1 VDAPESPDFRAL
13 FESAPGLYLVLDP
26 DLRIVAVSDAYA
38 RATMTERASLVGQH
52 IFGAFPD
59 NPGDPGAEGVR
70 NLRASLDRVRRDRVY
85 DAMPVQKY
93 DIRRP
98 QAQGGGFEE
107 RFWSPGNS
115 PVLGPGGELRYII
128 HQVEDVTDY
137 VRLQRSGAAEQRE
150 VFARSR
156 EVAEASRKLKDA
168 NAELAELYER
178 TRELDELKSQF
189 FANVS
194 HELRTPLTL
203 ILGPVEKLIGATRP
217 GDGMHRELQVI
228 ARNAQVLLRHVN
240 DLLDASKLEAG
251 RIAVDYAEL
260 DVAQQVRQAAAF
272 FETRAADLGITL
284 TVDADEPAPAQLD
297 AEHVRRILTNLLSNA
312 FKVVP
317 RDGTVRCT
325 VRADRRAGQAVI
337 EVADTGPGIPAEHRE
352 PVFERFRQLE
362 GGPDRAPGG
371 TGLGLS
377 IVRELARLQ
386 GGEVTIADAPEGGA
400 LFVVTLPLTAPP
412 GATVRQRAEEIP
424 ATGILPQDL
433 EVQARDQARDQAAAR
448 HAGPG
453 QAAPADPDEDRDL
466 PLVLVVEDHP
476 DLNKLVCDVLSPR
489 YRTVT
494 ALDGEDGLRTALELR
509 PDLIISDVMMPA
521 LSGTDLVRSVR
532 SAQDIAG
539 TPILVISAR
548 AAEDTRV
555 TLLEAGANDY
565 VAKPFSL
572 QELRVRA
579 DNLIRARLMQAQL
592 QDAQVLADRD
602 RIARDLHQ
610 RVIAELLRLSMVLGG
625 IRSISAGP
633 AGERIDEAMTRM
645 DEIVREIR
653 TAIFDSRVSPSGGRP
668 GGGTPG
674 GR

>member
-1 VDAPESPDFRAL
+1 MNAPQPPDFRAL

-38 RATMTERASLVGQH
+38 RATMTERTDILGEQ
-52 IFGAFPD
+52 IFSVFPD
-59 NPGDPGAEGVR
+59 NPVDPGAEGVR
-70 NLRASLDRVRRDRVY
+70 NLRSSLERVRRERVY

-98 QAQGGGFEE
+98 EAQGGGFEE

-115 PVLGPGGELRYII
+115 PVLGPGGELRHII

-137 VRLQRSGAAEQRE
+137 VRLQRSDAAQQRE

-156 EVAEASRKLKDA
+156 QVAEASRKLKDA

-203 ILGPVEKLIGATRP
+203 ILGPVEKLIAATQP
-217 GDGMHRELQVI
+217 GDAGQEELQVI

-272 FETRAADLGITL
+272 FETRAADLGIAL
-284 TVDADEPAPAQLD
+284 TVDTDEPAPAQLD

-312 FKVVP
+312 FKVVRRP
-317 RDGTVRCT
+317 GTVRCT
-325 VRADRRAGQAVI
+325 VRTDRQAGQAVI
-337 EVADTGPGIPAEHRE
+337 EVADTGPGIPEEHRE
-352 PVFERFRQLE
+352 MVFERFRQLE
-362 GGPDRAPGG
+362 GGPARTLGG

-386 GGEVTIADAPEGGA
+386 GGEVTVADAPEGGA
-400 LFVVTLPLTAPP
+400 LFVVRLPLTAPP
-412 GATVRQRAEEIP
+412 GAIVRRRAGETPAPAIP
-424 ATGILPQDL
+424 DEVL
-433 EVQARDQARDQAAAR
+433 ELRARDQAAPRGVGRPA
-448 HAGPG
+448 PG
-453 QAAPADPDEDRDL
+453 EERDV

-494 ALDGEDGLRTALELR
+494 ALDGEEGLRTALELR
-509 PDLIISDVMMPA
+509 PDLIISDVMMPG

-532 SAQDIAG
+532 SAQDIAA

-555 TLLEAGANDY
+555 TLLQAGANDY

-572 QELRVRA
+572 HELQVRA
-579 DNLIRARLMQAQL
+579 DNLISARLMQAQL
-592 QDAQVLADRD
+592 QAAQVLADRD

-610 RVIAELLRLSMVLGG
+610 RVITELLRLSMLLGG
-625 IRSISAGP
+625 VRSISASP

-653 TAIFDSRVSPSGGRP
+653 AAIFDTGPRP
-668 GGGTPG
+668 ARRQLRPEYQLILDEYPPDQE
-674 GR
+674 